1 MAVMIVF
8 VKNYLDTTATWE
20 QMQDKEMFVWHCPI
34 KEARKGFFGCY
45 SVCETMKDTKE
56 G

>member
-8 VKNYLDTTATWE
+8 VKNYLDATATWE

-34 KEARKGFFGCY
+34 NNWLQLSKYNINGILNKC
-45 SVCETMKDTKE
+45 
-56 G
+56 